1 MSIVINNG
9 YRIPTMGLKQLNDW
23 LEPLRLV
30 ATKETEK
37 YVYEEIMEEGI
48 RLFDIATAVPPDVFK
63 EIMGDREGYSPD
75 DRILSFVRRDL
86 RRQSLSPYRG
96 DLDVKSELII
106 FPLERKTLAFLM
118 TSEVDAIK
126 KCFEKLPGVTEY
138 AYWNNTDWPDNIS
151 SRQWETRRKD
161 WEQIVSPAVP
171 IKTNGFV
178 VELVSEIPLYFEET
192 PEIDL
197 PSFSSRAL
205 KLAKQLVERDF
216 VAEQAKAGETISYRS
231 VLNYFASEE
240 GRQAIADR
248 VIKLE
253 QILVPEVDEETLQVK
268 FNECYKGEQTS

>member
-1 MSIVINNG
+1 
-9 YRIPTMGLKQLNDW
+9 MGLKQLHDW

-37 YVYEEIMEEGI
+37 YVYEEMMEEGI
-48 RLFDIATAVPPDVFK
+48 RLFDLATAVPLDVFK
-63 EIMGDREGYSPD
+63 EMIGDREGYSPD

-86 RRQSLSPYRG
+86 RRQSQSQYRG

-106 FPLERKTLAFLM
+106 FPLERKTLSLLV
-118 TSEVDAIK
+118 TSDVPAIR
-126 KCFEKLPGVTEY
+126 KCFEKLSGVTDY
-138 AYWNNTDWPDNIS
+138 SYWNNTDWPDNIS

-161 WEQIVSPAVP
+161 WEQIISPAVP

-178 VELVSEIPLYFEET
+178 VELVSEIPMYFEET

-197 PSFSSRAL
+197 PSFSSRVL
-205 KLAKQLVERDF
+205 QLAKLLVERDLI
-216 VAEQAKAGETISYRS
+216 AEQVKTGEHISYRS
-231 VLNYFASEE
+231 TLNYFASEE
-240 GRQAIADR
+240 GRQVIADR

-253 QILVPEVDEETLQVK
+253 SVLVKEVNEETLQVK